1 MEVIKKAYQQ
11 EAENEEGEVSP
22 REVGHNIYIL
32 ALQVDHYIIKIYF
45 GELFFMTASPLLIIF
60 ILSYFVS
67 NTWYAEM
74 IFNCFNCI
82 WTQQSINNQ

>member
-32 ALQVDHYIIKIYF
+32 ALQVDHCIIKI
-45 GELFFMTASPLLIIF
+45 LLWKNVFFMTATDYF
-60 ILSYFVS
+60 YFVS
-67 NTWYAEM
+67 NTWFEE
-74 IFNCFNCI
+74 ILII
-82 WTQQSINNQ
+82 WITFEHNNQSINSQ